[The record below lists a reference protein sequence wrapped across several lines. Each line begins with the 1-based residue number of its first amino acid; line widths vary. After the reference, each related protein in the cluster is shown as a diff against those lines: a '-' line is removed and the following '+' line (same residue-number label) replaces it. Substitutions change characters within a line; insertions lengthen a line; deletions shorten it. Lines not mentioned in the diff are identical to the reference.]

1 MNRKIT
7 KLGSWLLA
15 FALLLSSMLPITA
28 SAASGVTMDLTNCH
42 VSWDYTLTDEDGNAF
57 TAAYGVSAEDNPFGG
72 AVSPA
77 VRKMHDYTA
86 KRNGL
91 TGSKADW
98 TYGADYVYCFCIEH
112 GVPLPNNYEYAGS
125 SDPNHGN
132 KYRMLSNEQKDL
144 LALALTYGYPN
155 RVGLQTSKDANACY
169 AATQL
174 IVWQITLGF
183 RTSPTE
189 LNDKSYPVSGYSGT
203 MTEQHCRNKYF
214 KAYYDAILADMASH
228 YIRPSFAVNY
238 AGAAPVYEM
247 EYANGKYTLTLTDA
261 NGILSKYYVSQS
273 SGVSVSVSG
282 NTLTLTSSKPINDAV
297 TIKLNRQ
304 IPVTTMST
312 GFLIWS
318 VPGKE
323 GANQDMVSG
332 VPGENDPVP
341 SFLKVR
347 TAAGSA
353 KIVKTSEDGKVDG
366 IAFTISGNGV
376 NQTVTTNNR
385 GEIRIDGLRPGV
397 YTVTEQ
403 SYDKYEPQE
412 VRRVTVVSGQ
422 VSTVI
427 FNNKLKRGSLE
438 VMKTSEDHL
447 IEGVKFH
454 LSGTS
459 LSGLPVDEYAVT
471 DSTGKAVFSDVL
483 IGTGY
488 VLSEVDTDVRYVIPE
503 DQTAAVEWNK
513 VTHKSIHNVLKKW
526 NATVTKS
533 DSTTGTPQGD
543 AKLSGAVYGVYK
555 GGQLVDT
562 YVTDGNGQFTTV
574 YYACGDDW
582 TIREITPSEGYLLDG
597 TVYPV
602 GAEPQ
607 RYTAEYNSTA
617 LDVTEQ
623 IAKGNI
629 AIIKHT
635 DDGSTQLE
643 TPEAGAKFAVY
654 LKSAGSYDNARD
666 TERDHL
672 VCDEN
677 GFAQTKDLP
686 YGVYVVHQ
694 TEGWEGREL
703 LPDFEVYIAEDGKTY
718 RYLANNRNFE
728 SYVKVIKVDAETGK
742 TIPLAGASFRLYDPD
757 GQLITMTYTYPEVTV
772 IDTFTT
778 SADGMLITPEKLPY
792 GKGYSLEE
800 VSAPYGYVLSSERV
814 YFDITADNAT
824 EESAVTVVAVTKENT
839 AQKGIIQIT
848 KTGEVFAT
856 VTESDGVYRPVYA
869 VQMLPGAVYKITA
882 AEDIIT
888 PDGTLRYAA
897 GTVVDTVTTTAD
909 APAGS
914 KPLYLGKYAIR
925 EITVPYGMV
934 LSSEVRTVEL
944 TYAGQLV
951 EVTET
956 AASFYNERQKAA
968 VDLTKIMAQDE
979 IFGITGADE
988 IGCVTFGLYAAEAM
1002 TAADG
1007 SVIPAGGLLETVT
1020 VGADGKAAFATDLP
1034 VGSKAYVQE
1043 IATGSHYI
1051 LSDRK
1056 YPVVFDYAG
1065 ESVALVHLAVN
1076 DGQPIEN
1083 ELIYGEIHGLKK
1095 DEDGK
1100 GLGGALIGLFRADCT
1115 EFTRENAL
1123 LTATSAEDGSFSF
1136 ICVPYGNW
1144 LVREIGAPAGF
1155 VLTEECFPV
1164 TVNENGAV
1172 IEVEIENRSIR
1183 GTVALSKVDKDY
1195 PENKLEGA
1203 VFEVYRD
1210 SNGNKEFDAE
1220 DELLGTMDELGRG
1233 EYAMS
1238 ELRYG
1243 GYFLKEKAAP
1253 DGFYPDENAYYFE
1266 ITADGETVTVENEAG
1281 KGFINAAQ
1289 VGSLRIIKTSSD
1301 GKLAGF
1307 SFRITSANGYDQV
1320 FKTDENGVILI
1331 EGLRVG
1337 DYTVS
1342 EETDGISAGYI
1353 LPADKTASVFEGAVT
1368 KVEMHN
1374 EKKPDEPKAPQT
1386 GDNSHMALWLGLL
1399 GASSAAIVAI
1409 AVTQKRRK
1417 EDAE

>member
-228 YIRPSFAVNY
+228 HIRPSFTVNY

-247 EYANGKYTLTLTDA
+247 EYVNGKYTLTLTDA

-366 IAFTISGNGV
+366 IAFIISGNGV
-376 NQTVTTNNR
+376 NQTVTTNSR

-422 VSTVI
+422 VSTVT

-438 VMKTSEDHL
+438 VIKTSEDYL

-454 LSGTS
+454 LTGTS

-471 DSTGKAVFSDVL
+471 DSTGKAVFPDVL

-526 NATVTKS
+526 DATVTKS
-533 DSTTGTPQGD
+533 DSATGTPQGD

-582 TIREITPSEGYLLDG
+582 TIREITPSEGYLLDS

-643 TPEAGAKFAVY
+643 TPEAGAEFAVY

-728 SYVKVIKVDAETGK
+728 SYVKVIKADAETGK

-757 GQLITMTYTYPEVTV
+757 GQLITMTYTYPEVAV

-800 VSAPYGYVLSSERV
+800 VSALYGYVLSSERV
-814 YFDITADNAT
+814 FFDITADNAT

-839 AQKGIIQIT
+839 AQKGINLPSPCVSCKRTIDFRRGQKNLRGYIPQ
-848 KTGEVFAT
+848 
-856 VTESDGVYRPVYA
+856 YRRSPY
-869 VQMLPGAVYKITA
+869 
-882 AEDIIT
+882 
-888 PDGTLRYAA
+888 
-897 GTVVDTVTTTAD
+897 
-909 APAGS
+909 PAWHRFF
-914 KPLYLGKYAIR
+914 PTQAWPR
-925 EITVPYGMV
+925 
-934 LSSEVRTVEL
+934 VRP
-944 TYAGQLV
+944 
-951 EVTET
+951 
-956 AASFYNERQKAA
+956 
-968 VDLTKIMAQDE
+968 
-979 IFGITGADE
+979 
-988 IGCVTFGLYAAEAM
+988 C
-1002 TAADG
+1002 
-1007 SVIPAGGLLETVT
+1007 
-1020 VGADGKAAFATDLP
+1020 
-1034 VGSKAYVQE
+1034 
-1043 IATGSHYI
+1043 
-1051 LSDRK
+1051 
-1056 YPVVFDYAG
+1056 
-1065 ESVALVHLAVN
+1065 
-1076 DGQPIEN
+1076 
-1083 ELIYGEIHGLKK
+1083 
-1095 DEDGK
+1095 
-1100 GLGGALIGLFRADCT
+1100 GAL
-1115 EFTRENAL
+1115 
-1123 LTATSAEDGSFSF
+1123 SW
-1136 ICVPYGNW
+1136 Y
-1144 LVREIGAPAGF
+1144 
-1155 VLTEECFPV
+1155 
-1164 TVNENGAV
+1164 
-1172 IEVEIENRSIR
+1172 
-1183 GTVALSKVDKDY
+1183 
-1195 PENKLEGA
+1195 
-1203 VFEVYRD
+1203 
-1210 SNGNKEFDAE
+1210 
-1220 DELLGTMDELGRG
+1220 
-1233 EYAMS
+1233 
-1238 ELRYG
+1238 
-1243 GYFLKEKAAP
+1243 
-1253 DGFYPDENAYYFE
+1253 
-1266 ITADGETVTVENEAG
+1266 
-1281 KGFINAAQ
+1281 
-1289 VGSLRIIKTSSD
+1289 
-1301 GKLAGF
+1301 
-1307 SFRITSANGYDQV
+1307 
-1320 FKTDENGVILI
+1320 
-1331 EGLRVG
+1331 
-1337 DYTVS
+1337 
-1342 EETDGISAGYI
+1342 
-1353 LPADKTASVFEGAVT
+1353 
-1368 KVEMHN
+1368 
-1374 EKKPDEPKAPQT
+1374 
-1386 GDNSHMALWLGLL
+1386 
-1399 GASSAAIVAI
+1399 
-1409 AVTQKRRK
+1409 
-1417 EDAE
+1417 